1 MAVPVHTSVAIEGG
15 RPLRG
20 AVELPPDREVGH
32 RALVIGALADGES
45 RLAAKIGGRQLM
57 ATVDALRKLGAD
69 VEVGPGAAS
78 IQGRGLD
85 GLRLPDGALDCGGS
99 YTTLALLTGVLAGQR
114 FGTRLL
120 LDRGCA
126 AGRLEHLVGALRAR
140 GAHVAASGAQGER
153 LHPPIAIAPLL
164 PEEPLRGL
172 SCELPEPDANA
183 KSALLIS
190 GLFAQGPTSL
200 SEPLLSADHTERL
213 FSALQVPVRR
223 LGSMAGF
230 DPEQWDRRLP
240 AFGPW
245 SLPGDPTAA
254 ALVAAAAASIEGS
267 RVALRDTGWNP
278 TRTGFFDAL
287 RLLGGRLLVIAK
299 GDCAGHE
306 PIAELQVRH
315 HAVRGGAMGGEIAL
329 RAGDALPALLLIGA
343 RSARGVRI
351 MEGEAFARPDDAVWQ
366 QLAELARSFGVPCQA
381 EGASLAI
388 EPSPRLRGAAVDARE
403 DHRLAL
409 TAVIFGLA
417 AEGATR
423 VDNATCLSDH
433 FPGLLS
439 RLRELGAQLEVEETR
454 P

>member
-1 MAVPVHTSVAIEGG
+1 MPGPVHTSVVIDGG

-20 AVELPPDREVGH
+20 AAELPPDREVGH
-32 RALVIGALADGES
+32 RTLVLAALAEGES
-45 RLAAKIGGRQLM
+45 QLAAKIAGRLLM
-57 ATVDALRKLGAD
+57 STVEALRKLGAA
-69 VEVGPGAAS
+69 VEVGPDAAF

-85 GLRLPDGALDCGGS
+85 GLRLPDGALDCGAS

-126 AGRLEHLVGALRAR
+126 AGRLDHLVGALRAR

-153 LHPPIAIAPLL
+153 LQPPVAVAPLL
-164 PEEPLRGL
+164 PDEPLRGL
-172 SCELPEPDANA
+172 SCELPDPDANA
-183 KSALLIS
+183 KSALLLS

-213 FSALQVPVRR
+213 LSALHVPVRR
-223 LGSMAGF
+223 LGSLAGF
-230 DPEQWDRRLP
+230 DPAQWDRRLP

-245 SLPGDPTAA
+245 SLPGDTTAA
-254 ALVAAAAASIEGS
+254 AFVAAAAASIEGS
-267 RVALRDTGWNP
+267 RIALRDTGFNP

-306 PIAELQVRH
+306 PIAELQVQPC
-315 HAVRGGAMGGEIAL
+315 AVRGGVLGGEVVL
-329 RAGDALPALLLIGA
+329 RAGDALPSLLLIGA
-343 RSARGVRI
+343 RSSRGVRI
-351 MEGEAFARPDDAVWQ
+351 LEGDVLAGPEDAIWP
-366 QLAELARSFGVPCQA
+366 QLAELARGFGAPCLA
-381 EGASLAI
+381 DGASLAI
-388 EPSPRLRGAAVDARE
+388 EPSPRLRGHVVDARE

-417 AEGATR
+417 AEGTTR

-433 FPGLLS
+433 FPGLLAL
-439 RLRELGAQLEVEETR
+439 LRELGAQLEVEEAH